1 MLERLGAL
9 YRDNEKFA
17 EAVQTFELLLGLD
30 ESAARRGYAQIAE
43 THRQA
48 RNYEAARAAL
58 DQALAR
64 FPDDRGFLMQK
75 AMLDAE
81 LGQLEPAVRVVQ
93 EQLKETP
100 DDRSLYITLAQI
112 YERNKRYADA
122 EATLAKAEE
131 LSKGPQELEDVYFL
145 SGAVYER
152 QKKLDLAEQK
162 FRKVL
167 EINPESAVTLNYLG
181 YMFADANLKL
191 AEAVELLKK
200 AIELDPYNGAY
211 LDSIGWAY
219 YRLEKYDLA
228 EDYLLRA
235 VSRVSRDAT
244 IHDHL

>member
-1 MLERLGAL
+1 
-9 YRDNEKFA
+9 
-17 EAVQTFELLLGLD
+17 
-30 ESAARRGYAQIAE
+30 
-43 THRQA
+43 
-48 RNYEAARAAL
+48 
-58 DQALAR
+58 
-64 FPDDRGFLMQK
+64 MQK

-112 YERNKRYADA
+112 YERNKRYGDA
-122 EATLAKAEE
+122 EAALAKAEE
-131 LSKGPQELEDVYFL
+131 LSKGPQELEDIYFL

-181 YMFADANLKL
+181 YMLADANLKL
-191 AEAVELLKK
+191 PEAVELLKK

-244 IHDHL
+244 IREHLGDLYFKTGRLHEAAAEWERALAAWQMTSPTEHDGEAVAKLEDKLHTVKTRLARETGKGAPKKDPQ